1 MWAGCTRARTS
12 TSACGDN
19 AWSTD
24 SQVRSLWRAWRRAAP
39 ISHSFGCDLT
49 LGRKNASV
57 LSTHQGHE
65 RRSRALAGSLGGRAP
80 TAGRGTP
87 TLAPIAT
94 VEPDQPAFTG
104 DQPPAAR
111 TWPGDPASRVT
122 RRGSEPTLPERTN
135 AVATQRSQGR
145 GREAMRVCTA
155 RKPLAERSAAR
166 RIGLVRRAVHVRA
179 RSRPRRAEAVRRGK
193 RSTTLERAT
202 CETRC
207 APLPTVH

>member
-39 ISHSFGCDLT
+39 ISHSFGCDFT

-87 TLAPIAT
+87 TLAPIAP
-94 VEPDQPAFTG
+94 VEPDQPAFAG

-111 TWPGDPASRVT
+111 AWPGDPASRVT
-122 RRGSEPTLPERTN
+122 RCARARKTAAIGGRAFARRSLSFRGRVSPLGSELRKSHLNRLFPEVIELTPRTG
-135 AVATQRSQGR
+135 V
-145 GREAMRVCTA
+145 
-155 RKPLAERSAAR
+155 
-166 RIGLVRRAVHVRA
+166 VHGHLLRN
-179 RSRPRRAEAVRRGK
+179 EG
-193 RSTTLERAT
+193 E
-202 CETRC
+202 RC
-207 APLPTVH
+207 ARDGRVR